1 MKCRTVIDPACEE
14 EVIIHAHARTALVDE
29 IEALVAGRA
38 EELIGYCDNRIV
50 PLSASEV
57 ICFSVED
64 GKLYAITGAEKL
76 RLRMRLYQLEGILD
90 ASFVKINQST
100 IANIK
105 RIERFEASIGGAL
118 RVVFENG
125 HRDYVSRRQLKA
137 VKERIGF
144 RL

>member
-1 MKCRTVIDPACEE
+1 MKVSTVIDPAREE
-14 EVIIHAHARTALVDE
+14 EVIIHAHERTPLVDE

-38 EELIGYCDNRIV
+38 EELIGYSEGRVV
-50 PLSASEV
+50 PICASEV
-57 ICFSVED
+57 ICFLVED
-64 GKLYAITGAEKL
+64 GKLYAMTGGEKL
-76 RLRMRLYQLEGILD
+76 RLRMRLYQLEALLD
-90 ASFVKINQST
+90 ASFIKINQSA
-100 IANIK
+100 IANVKKIK
-105 RIERFEASIGGAL
+105 RFEASIGGAL